1 MRVFK
6 VGLPIVGSFLGLV
19 AVSWWFFG
27 GAERAPVDYVKVG
40 FEDLTLAQ
48 PHIEIDGMAHY
59 TVVIHQRV
67 PGNLFREERELY
79 VFALF
84 PEHDTK
90 SRSIPLLVRSSNKPE
105 DLVTYEM
112 MTVRGTL
119 RPPTREVMPFQ
130 TEALFGKRG
139 DYFFAD
145 HLLVLDVA
153 ADDAA
158 ADDAPQ

>member
-6 VGLPIVGSFLGLV
+6 VGLPLVGSILALV
-19 AVSWWFFG
+19 AASWWLLG
-27 GAERAPVDYVKVG
+27 GTERGPVHYVKVG
-40 FEDLTLAQ
+40 FEDLTLSE

-67 PGNLFREERELY
+67 PGNLFRDERELY

-84 PEHDTK
+84 PEHDTQ
-90 SRSIPLLVRSSNKPE
+90 SRSIPLLVRSRNKPE

-112 MTVRGTL
+112 MTLRGTL
-119 RPPTREVMPFQ
+119 RPPIRDVLPFQ
-130 TEALFGKRG
+130 TEGLFGKRG

-145 HLLVLDVA
+145 HLLVLDA
-153 ADDAA
+153 ADEALA
-158 ADDAPQ
+158 GTSP

>member
-6 VGLPIVGSFLGLV
+6 VGLPLVGSLLGLV
-19 AVSWWFFG
+19 AVFWWFFG
-27 GAERAPVDYVKVG
+27 GTERAPVHYVKVN
-40 FEDLTLAQ
+40 FEDLTLSE

-67 PGNLFREERELY
+67 PGNLFRDERELY

-90 SRSIPLLVRSSNKPE
+90 SRSIPLLVRSSSKPE
-105 DLVTYEM
+105 DLVSYEM
-112 MTVRGTL
+112 MTVQGTL
-119 RPPTREVMPFQ
+119 RPPIRDVLPFQ

-145 HLLVLDVA
+145 YLLVLDAVEDAVA
-153 ADDAA
+153 GTS
-158 ADDAPQ
+158 P